1 VTDSFEARNELE
13 QKLLD
18 AQEGRLAIEDFMN
31 ALLESQVFMPVL
43 EAKTVLNIQRSQ
55 SAQPLA
61 LDAEDGTK
69 VLVLFTSPERAK
81 PFVKDFPGYE
91 GGLLTDFNWIF
102 ENLGTGF
109 GIAINPGSEV
119 GIDIE
124 PDSVAQLAR
133 KHLH

>member
-1 VTDSFEARNELE
+1 VTETFSARNELE
-13 QKLLD
+13 RKLLE
-18 AQEGRLAIEDFMN
+18 AQEGRLDIEAFMT
-31 ALLESQVFMPVL
+31 ALLESQVFMPVR

-55 SAQPLA
+55 SAEPLT

-81 PFVKDFPGYE
+81 PFVKDYPGYE

-102 ENLGTGF
+102 EHLGTGF
-109 GIAINPGSEV
+109 GIALNPGSEV